1 MSFPFTSKSFPSGFA
16 CYVPK
21 MSSKCKLAVKSV
33 YSGWDLSGTSPSI
46 VRIYILSFTQRHVKT
61 QEFLTIFCCL
71 LLCFLSSWCAVF
83 DFLSFRTPFKTFLF
97 LPAQRWGWMMVGNI
111 GWKRNIIELSL
122 RKQHVQSTTEVTS
135 QDVRVPEFTHKCE
148 FLLNDLSL
156 HRRRLWFWEML
167 SPGPEGG
174 GGVAVEE
181 IRCRLPILNKLV
193 FHLNLFPITSNNWLA
208 LRKTVCFIILK
219 GVENVSR
226 EEQGYS

>member
-21 MSSKCKLAVKSV
+21 MSSKCKLAVKSG

-71 LLCFLSSWCAVF
+71 LLLFSFLLMC
-83 DFLSFRTPFKTFLF
+83 SFWLFELQNPLQNFPFPSCSKM
-97 LPAQRWGWMMVGNI
+97 RMDDGWKHR
-111 GWKRNIIELSL
+111 WKRNIIELSL
-122 RKQHVQSTTEVTS
+122 GKQHVQSTTEVTS